1 MNTIDKAS
9 LYEMSYAFMRRFAFI
24 PVGIPK
30 DINNEIVEQYLH
42 AWGMDTYSDVQA
54 LTKIWEIIN
63 DYRKIGPA
71 IIKDIANYTSITDD
85 YASAIILYVLPQ
97 FEGLSTR
104 QIKEFVARV
113 SNETVTIINRSM
125 LDDFVDDFFHIGEFE

>member
-1 MNTIDKAS
+1 
-9 LYEMSYAFMRRFAFI
+9 MRRFAFI

-104 QIKEFVARV
+104 QIKELVARV